1 MIETGKTI
9 EQEKAEYDQRQ
20 QEIALNRN
28 KLHCPTCGSTN
39 IIKIPTSKR
48 VTGGILFG
56 LFSGNIGKT
65 FECLDCKYKW

>member
-1 MIETGKTI
+1 MLIKLFSNIHDTKI
-9 EQEKAEYDQRQ
+9 
-20 QEIALNRN
+20 LNN

-39 IIKIPTSKR
+39 IRKIPTSKR

>member
-1 MIETGKTI
+1 M
-9 EQEKAEYDQRQ
+9 EKEKRKNFED
-20 QEIALNRN
+20 N
-28 KLHCPTCGSTN
+28 KNKPHCPTCGSTN
-39 IIKIPTSKR
+39 IRKIPTSKR